1 MRKILVIVY
10 LMFLSCDS
18 SELFGVHELDNTTLD
33 YYDYIARGWQAIFDE
48 DFDLAVS
55 DFNEATLLDSIDN
68 KNSAYVGL
76 GWTSTFSAN
85 AFFNSSECIG
95 STEIECVDVIN
106 NLRLN
111 AKDYFKLAT
120 ESCLDTLG
128 VTLNGWNNT
137 EAGCSQEGYTYSN
150 IDSARAEYFDDNID
164 NGGIY
169 INTFE
174 EFYIDLEIGN
184 LYLDLLEFDINGFDL
199 EIEANSLQL
208 EEIIGGFE
216 QFLNDNPD
224 YDISSDKPLYE
235 TTFNFNANNI
245 ATLLAQLLLRVGE
258 DCKAEYYL
266 QINDICED
274 YSLGSD
280 RLYSFTS
287 LTENDEIEADCGT
300 LTEIKF
306 NTGYYRTLTDF
317 MFYDSNDNLINIDYY
332 DNGDNPDHEIK
343 DGCNLPEYTVS
354 YANSNPDYIIYNIPE
369 NIKEFKLKFDTYL
382 SEGEEFSG
390 YDPDFEYIHGCYNP
404 STNDDNCLCDD
415 VDEWLILD
423 CIETVLSE

>member
-10 LMFLSCDS
+10 LLFLSCDS
-18 SELFGVHELDNTTLD
+18 SELFGVHELDDTTLD

-111 AKDYFKLAT
+111 AKDYFELAT

-128 VTLNGWNNT
+128 ITLDGWNNT

-150 IDSARAEYFDDNID
+150 IALAKAEYIADNTD

-174 EFYIDLEIGN
+174 EFDVDLEIGN
-184 LYLDLLEFDINGFDL
+184 IYLELLEFDINGFDL
-199 EIEANSLQL
+199 EIEADSLQL
-208 EEIIGGFE
+208 QEIIGNFE
-216 QFLNDNPD
+216 QFLDDNPQ
-224 YDISSDKPLYE
+224 YDISSNKPLYE
-235 TTFNFNANNI
+235 TTFDFNANNI
-245 ATLLAQLLLRVGE
+245 YTLLAQLLLRVGD

-266 QINDICED
+266 ISNNICPNIYPVEAVVCYD
-274 YSLGSD
+274 
-280 RLYSFTS
+280 
-287 LTENDEIEADCGT
+287 TE
-300 LTEIKF
+300 
-306 NTGYYRTLTDF
+306 TDQCVC
-317 MFYDSNDNLINIDYY
+317 
-332 DNGDNPDHEIK
+332 P
-343 DGCNLPEYTVS
+343 
-354 YANSNPDYIIYNIPE
+354 
-369 NIKEFKLKFDTYL
+369 
-382 SEGEEFSG
+382 
-390 YDPDFEYIHGCYNP
+390 
-404 STNDDNCLCDD
+404 D
-415 VDEWLILD
+415 VDELMILD